1 MERQEKRRKGKTHKS
16 KQRLNMIL
24 KMRQDKMKENDIIF
38 LQREYFQVTWVLV
51 LKEAVN
57 DEIALEVRNIKLLTE
72 FWM

>member
-1 MERQEKRRKGKTHKS
+1 
-16 KQRLNMIL
+16 MIL